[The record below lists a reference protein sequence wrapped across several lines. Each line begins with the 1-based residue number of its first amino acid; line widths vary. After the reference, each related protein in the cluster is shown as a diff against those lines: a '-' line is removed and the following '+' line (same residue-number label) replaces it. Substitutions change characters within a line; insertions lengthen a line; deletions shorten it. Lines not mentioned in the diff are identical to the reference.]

1 MSEQQNGITYVLSIQ
16 QQEATFQTLARPIQH
31 IFGANILRRD
41 LPPRL
46 RHAAR
51 EVTMA
56 LTRYFSFYNERRVHQ
71 NLDYQTPDEMYFGT
85 GKMENA
91 A

>member
-1 MSEQQNGITYVLSIQ
+1 MTAYSNVFIERLWRSVKYEEIYLHAY
-16 QQEATFQTLARPIQH
+16 ATP
-31 IFGANILRRD
+31 
-41 LPPRL
+41 
-46 RHAAR
+46 R

-56 LTRYFSFYNERRVHQ
+56 LMRYFSFYNERRVHQ

-85 GKMENA
+85 GKMEKA